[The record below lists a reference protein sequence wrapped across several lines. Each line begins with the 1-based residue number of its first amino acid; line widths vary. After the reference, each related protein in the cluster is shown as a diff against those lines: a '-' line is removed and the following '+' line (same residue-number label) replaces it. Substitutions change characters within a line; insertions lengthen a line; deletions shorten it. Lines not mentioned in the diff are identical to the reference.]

1 MDLASLVRSTRFR
14 PERLVP
20 PGAWVGHLPFGA
32 WLIQTLKPPVLVELG
47 THSGNSYFS
56 FCQAVREAG
65 LSTKCYAVDTW
76 QGDEHAGAYGD
87 DVFADVGRHNEARYA
102 AFSRLLR
109 MSFDDALEYFGEGSV
124 DLLHIDGLHTY
135 EAVRHDFESWLPK
148 LSPAAVV
155 LFHDTNVRERDFG
168 VWRLWAELSQRYPLH
183 LEFVHSHGLGV
194 LQLAEGEGSASLD
207 WLRPES
213 ADRDLL
219 VEFFGARG
227 AEIAQQYSVM
237 ELQGRVAGLEREL
250 AGANGRLA
258 GANGRLAELT
268 HVAGELRDALAASE
282 GLVASLRQRVAELE
296 NELAAIL
303 RSRSWRWSAPLRG
316 LSRIAAGRAKG
327 RGSGRGDV

>member
-14 PERLVP
+14 PERLAHP
-20 PGAWVGHLPFGA
+20 DAWVGHLPFGA
-32 WLIQTLKPPVLVELG
+32 WLVQTFRPRTLVELG

-65 LSTKCYAVDTW
+65 LGTKCYAVDTW
-76 QGDEHAGAYGD
+76 EGDEHAGVYGD
-87 DVFADVGRHNEARYA
+87 DVYADVGRHNAARYA

-109 MSFDDALEYFGEGSV
+109 TSFDEALDYFGEGSV

-135 EAVRHDFESWLPK
+135 EAVTHDFESWLPK

-155 LFHDTNVRERDFG
+155 LFHDTNVRERGFG

-194 LQLAEGEGSASLD
+194 LQLAEGEGSARLD

-213 ADRDLL
+213 AERQLL

-227 AEIAQQYSVM
+227 AEVAQQYSVM

-250 AGANGRLA
+250 AA
-258 GANGRLAELT
+258 ANGRLAELT
-268 HVAGELRDALAASE
+268 QAAGELRGALAESE
-282 GLVASLRQRVAELE
+282 ALVASLRHRVAELE

-303 RSRSWRWSAPLRG
+303 RSRSWRWAAPLRG
-316 LSRIAAGRAKG
+316 LGHFMRRSRGG
-327 RGSGRGDV
+327 TEG

>member
-14 PERLVP
+14 PERLVHP
-20 PGAWVGHLPFGA
+20 DAWVGHLPFGA
-32 WLIQTLKPPVLVELG
+32 WLVQTFRPRTLVELG

-65 LSTKCYAVDTW
+65 LGTKCYAVDTW
-76 QGDEHAGAYGD
+76 EGDEHAGVYGD
-87 DVFADVGRHNEARYA
+87 DVYADVGRHNAARYA

-109 MSFDDALEYFGEGSV
+109 TSFDEALDYFGEGSV

-135 EAVRHDFESWLPK
+135 EAVTHDFESWLPK

-155 LFHDTNVRERDFG
+155 LFHDTNVRERGFG

-194 LQLAEGEGSASLD
+194 LQLAEGEGSARLD
-207 WLRPES
+207 WLQPES
-213 ADRDLL
+213 ADRELL

-227 AEIAQQYSVM
+227 AEVAQQYSVM

-250 AGANGRLA
+250 AA
-258 GANGRLAELT
+258 ANGRLAELT
-268 HVAGELRDALAASE
+268 QAAGELRGALAESEALAA
-282 GLVASLRQRVAELE
+282 GLRVRLAEKE
-296 NELAAIL
+296 DEIARIL
-303 RSRSWRWSAPLRG
+303 GSRSWRWAAPLRG
-316 LSRIAAGRAKG
+316 LGHFMRRSRGG
-327 RGSGRGDV
+327 TEG

>member
-14 PERLVP
+14 PERLAHP
-20 PGAWVGHLPFGA
+20 DAWVGHLPFGA
-32 WLIQTLKPPVLVELG
+32 WLVQTFRPRTLVELG

-65 LSTKCYAVDTW
+65 LGTKCYAVDTW
-76 QGDEHAGAYGD
+76 EGDEHAGVYGD
-87 DVFADVGRHNEARYA
+87 DVYADVGRHNAARYA

-109 MSFDDALEYFGEGSV
+109 TSFDEALDYFGEGSV

-135 EAVRHDFESWLPK
+135 EAVTHDFESWLPK

-155 LFHDTNVRERDFG
+155 LFHDTNVRERGFG

-194 LQLAEGEGSASLD
+194 LQLAEGEGSARLD

-213 ADRDLL
+213 ADRQLL

-227 AEIAQQYSVM
+227 AEVAQQYSVM
-237 ELQGRVAGLEREL
+237 ELQGRVAGLERDL
-250 AGANGRLA
+250 T

-268 HVAGELRDALAASE
+268 QAAGELRSALAESE
-282 GLVASLRQRVAELE
+282 ALVASLRRRVAELE

-303 RSRSWRWSAPLRG
+303 RSRSWRWAAPLRG
-316 LSRIAAGRAKG
+316 LGHFMRQSRGG
-327 RGSGRGDV
+327 TEG

>member
-14 PERLVP
+14 PERLAHP
-20 PGAWVGHLPFGA
+20 DAWVGHLPFGA
-32 WLIQTLKPPVLVELG
+32 WLVQTFRPRTLVELG

-65 LSTKCYAVDTW
+65 LGTKCYAVDTW
-76 QGDEHAGAYGD
+76 EGDEHAGVYGD
-87 DVFADVGRHNEARYA
+87 DVYADVGRHNAARYA

-109 MSFDDALEYFGEGSV
+109 TSFDEALDYFGEGSV

-135 EAVRHDFESWLPK
+135 EAVTHDFESWLPK

-155 LFHDTNVRERDFG
+155 LFHDTNVRERGFG

-194 LQLAEGEGSASLD
+194 LQLAEGEGSARLD

-213 ADRDLL
+213 ADRELL

-227 AEIAQQYSVM
+227 AEVAQQYSVM

-250 AGANGRLA
+250 AA
-258 GANGRLAELT
+258 ANGRLAELT
-268 HVAGELRDALAASE
+268 QAAGELRSALAESE
-282 GLVASLRQRVAELE
+282 GLAAGLRVRLAEKE
-296 NELAAIL
+296 DEIARIL
-303 RSRSWRWSAPLRG
+303 GSRSWRWAAPLRG
-316 LSRIAAGRAKG
+316 LGHFMRRSRGG
-327 RGSGRGDV
+327 TEG

>member
-14 PERLVP
+14 PERLAHP
-20 PGAWVGHLPFGA
+20 DAWVGHLPFGA
-32 WLIQTLKPPVLVELG
+32 WLVQTFRPRTLVELG

-65 LSTKCYAVDTW
+65 LGTKCYAVDTW
-76 QGDEHAGAYGD
+76 EGDEHAGVYGD
-87 DVFADVGRHNEARYA
+87 DVYADVGRHNAARYA

-109 MSFDDALEYFGEGSV
+109 TSFDEALDYFGEGSV

-135 EAVRHDFESWLPK
+135 EAVTHDFESWLPK

-155 LFHDTNVRERDFG
+155 LFHDTNVRERGFG

-194 LQLAEGEGSASLD
+194 LQLAEGEGSARLD

-213 ADRDLL
+213 AERQLL

-227 AEIAQQYSVM
+227 AEVAQQYSVM

-250 AGANGRLA
+250 AA
-258 GANGRLAELT
+258 ANGRLAELT
-268 HVAGELRDALAASE
+268 QAAGELRSALAESE
-282 GLVASLRQRVAELE
+282 GLAADLRVRLAEKE
-296 NELAAIL
+296 DEIARIL
-303 RSRSWRWSAPLRG
+303 GSRSWRWAAPLRG
-316 LSRIAAGRAKG
+316 LGHFMRRSRGG
-327 RGSGRGDV
+327 TEG

>member
-14 PERLVP
+14 PERLAP
-20 PGAWVGHLPFGA
+20 PDAWVGHLPFGA
-32 WLIQTLKPPVLVELG
+32 WLVQTFRPRALVELG

-65 LSTKCYAVDTW
+65 LGTKCYAVDTW
-76 QGDEHAGAYGD
+76 EGDEHAGVYGD
-87 DVFADVGRHNEARYA
+87 DVYADVGRHNAARYA

-109 MSFDDALEYFGEGSV
+109 TSFDEALDYFGEGSV

-135 EAVRHDFESWLPK
+135 EAVTHDFESWLPK

-155 LFHDTNVRERDFG
+155 LFHDTNVRERGFG

-183 LEFVHSHGLGV
+183 LELVHSHGLGV
-194 LQLAEGEGSASLD
+194 LQLAEGEGSARLD

-213 ADRDLL
+213 ADRQLL
-219 VEFFGARG
+219 VEFFGGRG
-227 AEIAQQYSVM
+227 AEVAQQYSVM

-250 AGANGRLA
+250 AAANGRL
-258 GANGRLAELT
+258 GELT
-268 HVAGELRDALAASE
+268 QAAGELRSALAESE
-282 GLVASLRQRVAELE
+282 ALVASLRRRVAELE

-303 RSRSWRWSAPLRG
+303 RSRSWRWAAPLRG
-316 LSRIAAGRAKG
+316 LGHFMRRSRGG
-327 RGSGRGDV
+327 TEG

>member
-14 PERLVP
+14 PERLAP
-20 PGAWVGHLPFGA
+20 PDAWVGHLPFGA
-32 WLIQTLKPPVLVELG
+32 WLVQTLRPRVLVELG

-65 LSTKCYAVDTW
+65 LGTKCYAVDTW
-76 QGDEHAGAYGD
+76 QGDEHAGVYGD
-87 DVFADVGRHNEARYA
+87 DVHADVSRHNAARYA

-109 MSFDDALEYFGEGSV
+109 TSFDEALDYFGEGSV

-155 LFHDTNVRERDFG
+155 LFHDTNVRERGFG
-168 VWRLWAELSQRYPLH
+168 VWRLWAELAQRYPLH
-183 LEFVHSHGLGV
+183 LELVHSHGLGV
-194 LQLAEGEGSASLD
+194 LQLAEGEGSARLD

-213 ADRDLL
+213 ADRELL

-227 AEIAQQYSVM
+227 AEVAQQYSVM

-250 AGANGRLA
+250 AAANGRLV
-258 GANGRLAELT
+258 ELT
-268 HVAGELRDALAASE
+268 HVAGELRSALAESE
-282 GLVASLRQRVAELE
+282 GLAAGLRVRLAEKE
-296 NELAAIL
+296 DELARIL
-303 RSRSWRWSAPLRG
+303 GSRSWRWAAPLRG
-316 LSRIAAGRAKG
+316 LKRVAAGLAKR
-327 RGSGRGDV
+327 RGSRRGEV

>member
-14 PERLVP
+14 PERLAHP
-20 PGAWVGHLPFGA
+20 DAWVGHLPFGA
-32 WLIQTLKPPVLVELG
+32 WLVQTFRPRTLVELG

-65 LSTKCYAVDTW
+65 LGTKCYAVDTW
-76 QGDEHAGAYGD
+76 EGDEHAGVYGD
-87 DVFADVGRHNEARYA
+87 DVYADVGRHNAARYA

-109 MSFDDALEYFGEGSV
+109 TSFDEALDYFGEGSV

-135 EAVRHDFESWLPK
+135 EAVTHDFESWLPK

-155 LFHDTNVRERDFG
+155 LFHDTNVRERGFG

-194 LQLAEGEGSASLD
+194 LQLAEGEGSARLD

-213 ADRDLL
+213 ADRQLL

-227 AEIAQQYSVM
+227 AEVAQQYSVM

-250 AGANGRLA
+250 AA
-258 GANGRLAELT
+258 ANGRLAELT
-268 HVAGELRDALAASE
+268 QAAGELRSALAESE
-282 GLVASLRQRVAELE
+282 GLAAGLRVRLAEKE
-296 NELAAIL
+296 DEIARIL
-303 RSRSWRWSAPLRG
+303 GSRSWRWAAPLRG
-316 LSRIAAGRAKG
+316 LGHFMRRSRGG
-327 RGSGRGDV
+327 TEG